1 MAGGAETTNEP
12 ESSESLRAFGALV
25 QHFRKRRGVSQEQFA
40 PLVQYG
46 PDMVASIEQGRRFPS
61 AVFIERADTVLEAYG
76 APKTVGAH
84 LTRRPGLA
92 RWFQEWAKLEA
103 EARILWTYECRVI
116 PGLLQTE
123 PYARALFENRVPPL
137 SDEQIETQLRDRVD
151 RQRLLHE
158 RPNTEYSFILE
169 EALFL
174 RQLGGPKVT
183 RDLIDHVI
191 ACAELRNVEVKL
203 MPLRQSDHA
212 GDGGPIRVLKNPDH
226 KWLAYAEGQLH
237 GQLISDSEAVGTML
251 QRYAKMR
258 SQALTPEDSLSLLK
272 RLRDE
277 LGER

>member
-1 MAGGAETTNEP
+1 MAGGAETNEP

-25 QHFRKRRGVSQEQFA
+25 QHFRNRKGLSQEAFA
-40 PLVQYG
+40 PLVGYG

-76 APKTVGAH
+76 ALKTVGAH

-92 RWFQEWAKLEA
+92 RWFQEWARLEA
-103 EARILWTYECRVI
+103 EARLLWTYECRLI

-123 PYARALFENRVPPL
+123 AYARALFESRVPPL
-137 SDEQIETQLRDRVD
+137 SDEQIETQLNGRMD
-151 RQRLLHE
+151 RQRLLHD
-158 RPNTEYSFILE
+158 RPNTEYSFIIE

-174 RQLGGPKVT
+174 RQLGGVEVT
-183 RDLIDHVI
+183 RGLIDNVI
-191 ACAELRNVEVKL
+191 ACAELRNVAVQI
-203 MPLRQSDHA
+203 MPLRQPDHA
-212 GDGGPIRVLKNPDH
+212 GDNGPMQVLETPDH
-226 KWLAYAEGQLH
+226 KWLAYSEGQLH
-237 GQLISDSEAVGTML
+237 GQLISDPESVGTIL

-277 LGER
+277 LGDR